1 MASRRVARV
10 AERIRQEASQIILFE
25 LRDPRIGMVTVTK
38 VDLTSDLR
46 YATVYVSV
54 FGDEAKRRT
63 ALRGLESAR
72 GLVQSRIAK
81 SLNLREAPIIS
92 FQYDPTIEQAIEI
105 SRIIDE
111 ARAQSP
117 ATTPEGDEPNAD
129 APTDDE
135 PTGDEATGDELNGDA
150 LAPQQDPPAPDG
162 DEPPPGP

>member
-10 AERIRQEASQIILFE
+10 AQRIRQEASQIILFE

-135 PTGDEATGDELNGDA
+135 PTDDELNGDA
-150 LAPQQDPPAPDG
+150 LAPQQDPPSPDG
-162 DEPPPGP
+162 DEPAPGP

>member
-54 FGDEAKRRT
+54 LGDEAKRRT

-117 ATTPEGDEPNAD
+117 ATTPEDDEPNAD

-135 PTGDEATGDELNGDA
+135 PTGDELNGDA
-150 LAPQQDPPAPDG
+150 LAPQQDPPSPDG
-162 DEPPPGP
+162 DEPAPGP